1 MYLQSAINPRYA
13 GLLRPLWPGLPGAQP
28 RRYPP
33 VMAVQDGGGA
43 AADRPGDRRPGDD
56 LPGVRHRHVEARGLR
71 MHIAEA
77 GEGPL
82 VVLLHGFPECWYSW
96 RHQLTALA
104 GAGYH
109 AVAPDQRGY
118 CRTGGPAQA
127 DQYTILHLTGDVIAL
142 MDALGEPRAV
152 VAGHDWGAPVAWHT
166 ALLRPDR
173 VRGVIGLSV
182 PYRPRGSRRPVPA
195 MRSLIGERFYMVYFQ
210 EPGVADAELGRDPR
224 ETFTRVLYGGS
235 GDAPLLAPLVPP
247 GGGFLD
253 MCGEPPAE
261 RDLPAWLTASDIDV
275 FAAEYADAGFTGP
288 LNWYRNLDRNWELTA
303 PWHHA
308 PVTVPA
314 LFVAGDRDLVV
325 AYSGGPAILPG
336 LRDCAP
342 ALREPVLLAGCG
354 HWTQQERPDET
365 SKAMIAFLRELDG
378 Q

>member
-1 MYLQSAINPRYA
+1 MAPNHD
-13 GLLRPLWPGLPGAQP
+13 LPGDDVP
-28 RRYPP
+28 
-33 VMAVQDGGGA
+33 
-43 AADRPGDRRPGDD
+43 AADLPGDD
-56 LPGVRHRHVEARGLR
+56 LPGVRHRYVETRGLR

-104 GAGYH
+104 AAGYH

-118 CRTGGPAQA
+118 CRTGGPQAA
-127 DQYTILHLTGDVIAL
+127 DQYTMLHLTGDVIAL
-142 MDALGEPRAV
+142 LDALGEPRAV

-182 PYRPRGSRRPVPA
+182 PYRPRGSTPPIA
-195 MRSLIGERFYMVYFQ
+195 TLRSSVGEGFYMIYFQ
-210 EPGVADAELGRDPR
+210 QPGVADAELARDPR
-224 ETFTRVLYGGS
+224 QTFTRVLYGAS
-235 GDAPLLAPLVPP
+235 GDAPALTPVVPP

-253 MCGEPPAE
+253 IFPEPPAAS
-261 RDLPAWLTASDIDV
+261 DLPSWLTSADIDV
-275 FAAEYADAGFTGP
+275 FVAEYRAAGFTGP

-303 PWHHA
+303 AWHHA

-314 LFVAGDRDLVV
+314 LFITGDRDLAVR
-325 AYSGGPAILPG
+325 APGGREMLTR

-342 ALREPVLLAGCG
+342 ELREPVLLEGSG
-354 HWTQQERPDET
+354 HRTQQERPDDV
-365 SKAMIAFLRELDG
+365 SKAMIGFLRELG
-378 Q
+378 